1 MSAAVAGVTSGM
13 FMASV
18 FVCIAPLMLFFISR
32 DPPRFLQSL
41 LVRLPPLA
49 IMMALVLLSYPVW
62 VLIGFVF
69 GVFYG
74 VNTSE
79 GTVSGIGSHNMAYTL
94 VVVGVGVVAAAPL
107 TVLLRRVII
116 GLIAMVFSFIGIFG
130 WLLPFL
136 AG

>member
-1 MSAAVAGVTSGM
+1 MSAAVAGATAGI

-32 DPPRFLQSL
+32 DPPRFLQGL

-49 IMMALVLLSYPVW
+49 VMMILVILSYPVW
-62 VLIGFVF
+62 VLIGFVI

-74 VNTSE
+74 ANTSE
-79 GTVSGIGSHNMAYTL
+79 STGSGIGSPNMAYTL
-94 VVVGVGVVAAAPL
+94 AVVGVGVVVAAPL
-107 TVLLRRVII
+107 VVLLRKVIV
-116 GLIAMVFSFIGIFG
+116 GLTAVVFSFIGIFG